1 MQKTITALLGAAM
14 LVLLALPANA
24 AGVTTETRDV
34 LGQGIPGPV
43 YAAGGATLQRSD
55 SGLTAMLTMPTPESG
70 TYLYP
75 PGNAFQPNGA
85 VPGHPEAYSFWVFVF
100 NHPELCS
107 APCNID
113 DVGTATPAQGGAF
126 NAGGHIVDGSTLQLS
141 GRVTLNSVPF
151 AGSVLLEPRT
161 AAVHLAVAPHGVL
174 DPALLPTQ
182 ITKPIGSPAFWWGAL
197 FE

>member
-1 MQKTITALLGAAM
+1 MRKTITALLGAAM
-14 LVLLALPANA
+14 LMVGVPANA
-24 AGVTTETRDV
+24 AGVITETGDV

-55 SGLTAMLTMPTPESG
+55 TGITATVTMPTPESG

-100 NHPELCS
+100 NYPALCS
-107 APCNID
+107 APCNSD
-113 DVGTATPAQGGAF
+113 DIGATPAQGGVF
-126 NAGGHIVDGSTLQLS
+126 NAGGHIVGGSALQLS
-141 GRVTLNSVPF
+141 GRVSLNSAPF
-151 AGSVLLEPRT
+151 AGSMLLEPRT
-161 AAVHLAVAPHGVL
+161 AAVHMAVAPHGVL